1 MYLQWLLIKRVFA
14 GHSPFRVTA
23 LMTAANILLG
33 LGTFYYMSLV
43 IGKSSGVRAEVYEQY
58 GGPEHFMV
66 VGVAMNALLTVGVAS
81 VARAIDDER
90 KQGTFTYWLMC
101 QPRVLPLVLK
111 ASVGD
116 FLLAAING
124 IVTFMVLI
132 TIFHLKF
139 DINYGSFLAV
149 AAVSLLAAVG
159 VALAAAG
166 LYVGGMK
173 GRNPILWAWGLTT
186 GFLAGTYVPVEIF
199 TDPILHTA
207 TQIVPITHL
216 LLAMRA
222 ALLRDA
228 DLTDPTLWPHLLY
241 MAAFTAIVL
250 PLGLWV
256 FQRGLRRSL
265 EQGRLID

>member
-23 LMTAANILLG
+23 LMTAANIAIG

-43 IGKSSGVRAEVYEQY
+43 IGNGKGRYGEIFEQY

-124 IVTFMVLI
+124 IVTFMVLV

-139 DINYGSFLAV
+139 DINYGSLLV
-149 AAVSLLAAVG
+149 VGAVSMLAAAG
-159 VALAAAG
+159 VALMAAG
-166 LYVGGMK
+166 LYVGGLK
-173 GRNPILWAWGLTT
+173 GRNPVLWAWGLTT
-186 GFLAGTYVPVEIF
+186 GFMAGTYVPVEIF
-199 TDPILHTA
+199 RDEPIHTL
-207 TQIVPITHL
+207 TRIVPITHL

-222 ALLRDA
+222 ALLRKA

-241 MAAFTAIVL
+241 MALFTVIVV

-256 FQRGLRRSL
+256 FQRGLNRSL
-265 EQGRLID
+265 VQGRLIE